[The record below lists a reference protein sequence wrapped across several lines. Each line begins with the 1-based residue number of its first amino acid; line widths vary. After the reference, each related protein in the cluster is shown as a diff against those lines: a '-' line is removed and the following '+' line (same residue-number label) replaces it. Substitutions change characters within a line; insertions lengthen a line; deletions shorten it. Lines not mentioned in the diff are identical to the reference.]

1 LSPKNVYFTHMKKI
15 LLLAVIILSGA
26 SLFAQQLEGTYKN
39 GVDSIVFSGNQVTF
53 RITGFAGLSVAQVA
67 EGSYEQASDFLI
79 IGTTDYSGS
88 RSSFEALEGSRK
100 DSCVVKVIG
109 MQNYPVQSVLVESRS
124 NSHKL
129 IEGKV
134 TGSDGKI
141 YLKETEKM
149 GVISVSAMGYNAI
162 EFGYTPG
169 KDFLVRLA
177 ENDIIENRTVVFS
190 IKIIDEETIS
200 LLLLTDDFDAG
211 NNRDKELQKLEKKAR
226 KSNLLD
232 KRLKKVYVPYERSI

>member
-1 LSPKNVYFTHMKKI
+1 MKKI
-15 LLLAVIILSGA
+15 LLLAVILLSGA
-26 SLFAQQLEGTYKN
+26 SLLAQRWEGTYKN
-39 GVDSIVFSGNQVTF
+39 GLDSITFSGNQVTF
-53 RITGFAGLSVAQVA
+53 RITGFAGLSVAQVG
-67 EGSYEQASDFLI
+67 EGSFEQAGDHLI

-88 RSSFEALEGSRK
+88 RSTFEALEGSRK
-100 DSCVVKVIG
+100 DSCVVKVVG

-124 NSHKL
+124 NARKL

-141 YLKETEKM
+141 YLKETEKV
-149 GVISVSAMGYNAI
+149 GTLAVSAMGYHTIAFDYI
-162 EFGYTPG
+162 PG

-177 ENDIIENRTVVFS
+177 ENDIIENSTVVFRTKS
-190 IKIIDEETIS
+190 SDEETIS
-200 LLLLTDDFDAG
+200 LLLLTDKFDAG

-232 KRLKKVYVPYERSI
+232 KRLKKVYVPYEQNR

>member
-1 LSPKNVYFTHMKKI
+1 MKKI

-26 SLFAQQLEGTYKN
+26 SLFAQQWEGTYKN
-39 GVDSIVFSGNQVTF
+39 GLDSIVFSGNQVTF
-53 RITGFAGLSVAQVA
+53 RITGFAGLSVAQVG
-67 EGSYEQASDFLI
+67 EGSYEQAGDYLI

-88 RSSFEALEGSRK
+88 RSTFEALEGSRK
-100 DSCVVKVIG
+100 DSCVVKVVG

-124 NSHKL
+124 NAHKL

-141 YLKETEKM
+141 YLKETEKV
-149 GVISVSAMGYNAI
+149 GAIAVSAMGYHTI
-162 EFGYTPG
+162 EFGYIPG

-177 ENDIIENRTVVFS
+177 ENDIIENSTVVFRT
-190 IKIIDEETIS
+190 KAIDDETIS
-200 LLLLTDDFDAG
+200 LLLLTDKFDAA

-232 KRLKKVYVPYERSI
+232 KRLKKVYVPYERNR